1 MARVRSQ
8 QVSETEVEIREGSGI
23 KGEIGEDPWTE
34 NGIGQ
39 GSGM

>member
-1 MARVRSQ
+1 M
-8 QVSETEVEIREGSGI
+8 SEKEVGIREGPGI